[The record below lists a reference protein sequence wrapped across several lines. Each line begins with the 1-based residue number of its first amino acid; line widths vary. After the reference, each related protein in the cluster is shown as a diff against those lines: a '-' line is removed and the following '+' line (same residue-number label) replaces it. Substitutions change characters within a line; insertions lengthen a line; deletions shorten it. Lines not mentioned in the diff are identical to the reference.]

1 MDFRLLIHDGT
12 PRQMPLDE
20 GTITLGRSRSC
31 GVQLEDPILSRQ
43 HCALTIDAGR
53 LVVADLGSSNG
64 TYVGGERVNVR
75 DVAVGEVI
83 ELGSVCMIALE
94 INGDL
99 PEMNCQGLRNQ
110 DRISELV
117 AMAADESQDLP
128 RAGEEL
134 NRSAQRS
141 SNLLAEIAA
150 DHLVD
155 ELVTLLIRS
164 HPSRRNAFARA
175 LDRMIGDKL
184 LESCVDREQLK
195 EAARKIVKDEIAAAD
210 LEDQEAN

>member
-1 MDFRLLIHDGT
+1 MNFRLLIHDGT
-12 PRQMPLDE
+12 PRQMPLND

-31 GVQLEDPILSRQ
+31 SVQLEDPILSRQ

-64 TYVGGERVNVR
+64 TYVGGERVDVR
-75 DVAVGEVI
+75 DVVVGEVI
-83 ELGSVCMIALE
+83 ELGSVCLFALE
-94 INGDL
+94 TSGDL
-99 PEMNCQGLRNQ
+99 PAMNCDGLRNQ

-117 AMAADESQDLP
+117 AMASVESEELP
-128 RAGEEL
+128 RAAEEL
-134 NRSAQRS
+134 HRSAQRS
-141 SNLLAEIAA
+141 SHLLAEIAA

-175 LDRMIGDKL
+175 LDRMIGEKL

-195 EAARKIVKDEIAAAD
+195 ETARKIVRDEIAAAD
-210 LEDQEAN
+210 LEDLEAN